1 MERRVQGWLLLFSME
16 RVVRRGSPMESSL
29 LSFSFVLPIV
39 AYFSGT
45 SSSCSVT
52 SCWLLPLLA

>member
-16 RVVRRGSPMESSL
+16 KEVRRGSPMESSL

-39 AYFSGT
+39 AYL
-45 SSSCSVT
+45 CSAVLSLDPGCAT
-52 SCWLLPLLA
+52 